1 MSPGSDNLKAFQA
14 ELLESEGIAEE
25 DQLRVQFMIVS
36 HDDEIDADRHHVRPI
51 RTKKPR
57 PTKAPK
63 PTKGPKPTKA
73 PKPTPAPVTD
83 SDYGLECYTVTG
95 GSVTAPN
102 GFTREDAICPSGIR
116 TGCSAVYTGAL
127 SDYKGN
133 WGVTASY
140 NKWTPDRDQG
150 CAAGYY
156 GRGKQADFQVQARC
170 CEDAE
175 GVLGVAIKK
184 GQTKAEV
191 EVKFDDGEY
200 CVGTLNEDL
209 EKQEKMYFGCLVSA
223 DIEMDG
229 SFGDSWSGSLDPGFG
244 GVRRRPDGTC
254 KGQTYSAAATDTCTG
269 KDVDAGVDC
278 MDAMNAHKT
287 VIYLDEEDVL
297 YMESVKGDQEKMKDY
312 KQTLILNAGYSLK
325 ANVEFEIPSGETADW
340 LKVNC
345 GGGYWAAWRDSQG
358 WQLETVSVPR
368 EVNGKKFECTVVE
381 ADWAVFNKGKGLY
394 ESVIGCSKDGGSD
407 QFNLGALVDC
417 NGYLDDQMD
426 VLCR

>member
-1 MSPGSDNLKAFQA
+1 MD
-14 ELLESEGIAEE
+14 SEGIAEE
-25 DQLRVQFMIVS
+25 DRLRVQYKIVS
-36 HDDEIDADRHHVRPI
+36 HLDDESRTI
-51 RTKKPR
+51 RVKKTKKPR
-57 PTKAPK
+57 PTK
-63 PTKGPKPTKA
+63 GPRPTKA

-95 GSVTAPN
+95 GSVTGPS
-102 GFTREDAICPSGIR
+102 GFTREDAICSSGIR
-116 TGCSAVYTGAL
+116 TGCSALYSGAL
-127 SDYKGN
+127 ADYKGN

-140 NKWTPDRDQG
+140 NKWTPDADQG

-156 GRGKQADFQVQARC
+156 GEGKYADFQVQARC
-170 CEDAE
+170 CEDAA
-175 GVLGVAIKK
+175 GILGVAIKK

-191 EVKFDDGEY
+191 EVKFDDGSY

-209 EKQEKMYFGCLVSA
+209 EKQDKMYLGCLVSA

-254 KGQTYSAAATDTCTG
+254 KGQTYSASATDTCTG

-340 LKVNC
+340 LKADYKQTLILNA
-345 GGGYWAAWRDSQG
+345 GYSLKA
-358 WQLETVSVPR
+358 
-368 EVNGKKFECTVVE
+368 
-381 ADWAVFNKGKGLY
+381 
-394 ESVIGCSKDGGSD
+394 
-407 QFNLGALVDC
+407 
-417 NGYLDDQMD
+417 
-426 VLCR
+426 